1 MPSPEG
7 FASFRVQI
15 PHPNRNWLS
24 VEAAETKKAVAEL
37 DRAAPSSTNLKILIF
52 GTITVNPRR
61 MTLWC

>member
-24 VEAAETKKAVAEL
+24 VEAAETKRAVAEL
-37 DRAAPSSTNLKILIF
+37 DRAAPSSTNSQNFDILA
-52 GTITVNPRR
+52 R
-61 MTLWC
+61 